1 MSGIIATVLETSAR
15 LLRLLGLLQVRPEW
29 SGADL
34 AERLD
39 VTGRP
44 LRRDVQ
50 RLRDLEYPVHSVP
63 GVAGGYRLGP
73 GKALPPLLLDD
84 DEAIAVV
91 VSLRS
96 AASHSVA
103 GLSEAS
109 VSALAKLDQVLPARL
124 RERTAALQHA
134 TVALT
139 GPGPVVDPEQLA
151 VLAAACRRHQRLRLR
166 YRDRSGS
173 GTTRIVEPY
182 RLVSTGYRWYLM
194 AFDLKRDSWRTF
206 RVDRIDESAEADGR
220 FVPRDPPDPAAF
232 VAAAVTSAPY
242 RYQARVLV
250 HAPAPVVA
258 EEFSRTSGV
267 ITDAGDGSCLL
278 AAGADSLGAL
288 TFHLAAIGA
297 EFTVLGPQELID
309 FVRDA
314 ALRLQ
319 RAGNRSARSAR
330 AGASPADREPGPGS
344 ASRPSR

>member
-1 MSGIIATVLETSAR
+1 MSAIIATVPETSAR
-15 LLRLLGLLQVRPEW
+15 LLRLLGLLQVRAEW
-29 SGADL
+29 SGAEL

-39 VTGRP
+39 VTVRT
-44 LRRDVQ
+44 LRRDVR
-50 RLRDLEYPVHSVP
+50 RLRDLDYPVHSVP

-134 TVALT
+134 TVALA
-139 GPGPVVDPEQLA
+139 GSGPVVDPEQLA
-151 VLAAACRRHQRLRLR
+151 ELAAACRRHQRLRLR

-194 AFDLKRDSWRTF
+194 AFDVKRDSWRTF
-206 RVDRIDESAEADGR
+206 RVDRIGDSAQASGR

-232 VAAAVTSAPY
+232 VATAVTSAPY

-250 HAPAPVVA
+250 HAPAHVVA

-267 ITDAGDGSCLL
+267 VADAGDGSCLL
-278 AAGADSLGAL
+278 TTGSDSLDAL
-288 TFHLAAIGA
+288 TFHLAALGA
-297 EFTVLGPQELID
+297 DFTVLAPPELID
-309 FVRDA
+309 YVRDVA
-314 ALRLQ
+314 ERLRQ
-319 RAGNRSARSAR
+319 VARRSAR
-330 AGASPADREPGPGS
+330 APASSKAQVSPADREPDPG
-344 ASRPSR
+344 